1 LHRRIGFMCQL
12 LGMNCNVPTDI
23 VFSLTG
29 FQQRGGGTDEH
40 GDGWGIAFFEGKG
53 YRVFLDPEPA
63 AHSALADF
71 VRRYPIRSLNVIAH
85 IRKATRGPV
94 GLENTHPFVRELW
107 GRYWIFAHN
116 GTLEGYE
123 PPPGERYRA
132 VGGTDS
138 EAAFCE
144 LLNTM
149 SLRFP
154 NGAPDPDAVSAEVA
168 AWASRLAKL
177 GAFNFLLSDGERL
190 FAHCSTQLAYI
201 ERRAPFT
208 KARLIDTDLEVD
220 FSQVTTP
227 QDRVAVIAT
236 APLTD
241 NEQWT
246 TLTAGEVA
254 VFHQGQRVQPRA
266 H

>member
-1 LHRRIGFMCQL
+1 MCQL

-40 GDGWGIAFFEGKG
+40 ADGWGVAFFEGKG
-53 YRVFLDPEPA
+53 YRAFLDPEPA

-123 PPPGERYRA
+123 PPAGERYRA
-132 VGGTDS
+132 VGCTDS

-149 SLRFP
+149 CLRYP
-154 NGAPDPDAVSAEVA
+154 NGEPEPEAVSAEVTT
-168 AWASRLAKL
+168 WAMRLSRL
-177 GAFNFLLSDGERL
+177 GAFNFLLSNGEQL
-190 FAHCSTQLAYI
+190 FAHCSTKLAYV

-208 KARLIDTDLEVD
+208 KARLVDADLEVD

-236 APLTD
+236 VPLTD

-246 TLTAGEVA
+246 TLAPGEVA
-254 VFHQGQRVQPRA
+254 VFYQGQRVRPRA

>member
-1 LHRRIGFMCQL
+1 MRC
-12 LGMNCNVPTDI
+12 
-23 VFSLTG
+23 
-29 FQQRGGGTDEH
+29 
-40 GDGWGIAFFEGKG
+40 
-53 YRVFLDPEPA
+53 
-63 AHSALADF
+63 
-71 VRRYPIRSLNVIAH
+71 YPIRSLNVIAH

-116 GTLEGYE
+116 GTLEGYQ
-123 PPPGERYRA
+123 PPAGERYRA

-144 LLNTM
+144 LLN
-149 SLRFP
+149 SLCLRFP
-154 NGAPDPDAVSAEVA
+154 NGAPDPDAVRAEVA
-168 AWASRLAKL
+168 GWATRLSGL

-241 NEQWT
+241 NEDWT
-246 TLTAGEVA
+246 TMAAGEVA

-266 H
+266 G

>member
-1 LHRRIGFMCQL
+1 MCQL

-29 FQQRGGGTDEH
+29 FQQRGGLTDEH
-40 GDGWGIAFFEGKG
+40 ADGWGIAFFEGKG
-53 YRVFLDPEPA
+53 CRAFLDPEPA
-63 AHSALADF
+63 AHSPLADF

-116 GTLEGYE
+116 GTLDGYA
-123 PPPGERYRA
+123 PPPGARYRA
-132 VGGTDS
+132 VGSTDS

-144 LLNTM
+144 LLNTLC
-149 SLRFP
+149 LRFP
-154 NGAPDPDAVSAEVA
+154 DGAAEDGGVGDAGVEEEVA
-168 AWASRLAKL
+168 AWASRLSAL

-190 FAHCSTQLAYI
+190 FAHCSTKLAYI
-201 ERRAPFT
+201 ERCAPFT
-208 KARLIDTDLEVD
+208 KARLIDSDLEVD
-220 FSQVTTP
+220 FSAVTTP

-241 NEQWT
+241 NEQWV
-246 TLTAGEVA
+246 TLPAGQVA
-254 VFHQGQRVQPRA
+254 VFNQGRRV
-266 H
+266 